1 MLAILVMHGTMGIIY
16 RLRVP
21 EHGVGMGRDSVGE
34 PYKCRA
40 FGCCAQAALAV
51 MHYYDADMART
62 SSE

>member
-1 MLAILVMHGTMGIIY
+1 MLAILVMHGTVGVIY

-21 EHGVGMGRDSVGE
+21 EQDERVGRDLKKE

-40 FGCCAQAALAV
+40 CGSCAQAALAV
-51 MHYYDADMART
+51 MHYYDADTAHT